1 MSSRRLIVAGMLA
14 VCAITPAHAAP
25 DPARGEQ
32 IYTRCVACHA
42 LAFDRVGP
50 HHCGLFGRKAGSVPA
65 FGYSAAMKNS
75 RVVWGDKSLDRFLA
89 SPMTAMP
96 GTAMTYAGVP
106 DATERADLIA
116 YLRQA
121 DTTAECSTRAAAK
134 R

>member
-1 MSSRRLIVAGMLA
+1 MSWRRRLAAGALVLCATTLA
-14 VCAITPAHAAP
+14 QAAP
-25 DPARGEQ
+25 DPARGELV
-32 IYTRCVACHA
+32 YSRCAACHA

-50 HHCGLFGRKAGSVPA
+50 HHCGLFGRRAGSVA
-65 FGYSAAMKNS
+65 GFGYSAAMKNS
-75 RVVWGDKSLDRFLA
+75 RVVWGGKSLDRFLA

-121 DTTAECSTRAAAK
+121 DATAECVSLRPAK
-134 R
+134 P